1 MRMRRIVVT
10 DSTADIPEE
19 LGIKFGIRVLP
30 VNVVLDGKAYKD
42 NQEIS
47 RDDFYASFDSYKEMT
62 STPVRYEDYGL
73 EFHQL
78 RNQYDEILVIH
89 CSKHLSGTY
98 GVAERVVR
106 EFRAD
111 SSRRVELVDSG
122 QCSMGLGMIV
132 LAAAE
137 AFAEGKSF
145 DETLFLVQK
154 MKKRMRS
161 YMAIPTLKYL
171 KKNKKINGMKALF
184 GSAMGIKPV
193 LEMSEG
199 RMVIK
204 SKLMGEQK
212 NMILAMMETIKEEV
226 ANKPITLSIIYAGNN
241 RLVNNLK
248 EVFESTFTCKETYIA
263 RFSPSIS
270 LNTGPESYAV
280 FFTVED

>member
-1 MRMRRIVVT
+1 MRRIVVT

-19 LGIKFGIRVLP
+19 LVTDLDIKVLP
-30 VNVVLDGKAYKD
+30 VNVVLDGKACKD
-42 NQEIS
+42 NQDIS
-47 RDDFYASFDSYKEMT
+47 RDEFYASFDRFKEMT
-62 STPVRYEDYGL
+62 SGPVRYEDYGL

-78 RNQYDEILVIH
+78 RSQYDEILVIH
-89 CSKHLSGTY
+89 CSRHLSGTY
-98 GVAERVVR
+98 GVAERVIK
-106 EFRAD
+106 EFRAED
-111 SSRRVELVDSG
+111 NRRVELVDSG
-122 QCSMGLGMIV
+122 QCSMGLGMVV

-145 DETLFLVQK
+145 DQALFLVQK
-154 MKKRMRS
+154 LKRRMRS

-171 KKNKKINGMKALF
+171 KKNRKINGMKALF

-193 LEMSEG
+193 LEMKEG

-204 SKLMGEQK
+204 SKLLGEQK
-212 NMILAMMETIKEEV
+212 NMILAMMESIKEEV

-241 RLVNNLK
+241 RLVENLK
-248 EVFESTFTCKETYIA
+248 EVFESTFICRKTYIA

-280 FFTVED
+280 FFIVES